1 MKFNILLFFNCKKV
15 KYLEKKI
22 GIYWYIRELE
32 RNKERERVRD
42 FFVLFLIKRNMIFF
56 LYYVICSYFYIGL
69 NIY

>member
-32 RNKERERVRD
+32 RKKERESER
-42 FFVLFLIKRNMIFF
+42 FFCFVFNKKKYDIFF
-56 LYYVICSYFYIGL
+56 ILCDL
-69 NIY
+69 

>member
-32 RNKERERVRD
+32 IRRERVRD

>member
-32 RNKERERVRD
+32 RKKERERARD